1 MTDIPDIPAHR
12 YTLAPRG
19 ECAYCDNARDTGDTM
34 CPPHT
39 ASSRC
44 NSGKHDHCTCDTCY

>member
-19 ECAYCDNARDTGDTM
+19 ECAYCDRARDTGDTM